1 MDYDCIAANYVE
13 SMGSQRHSELW
24 HTKAKNTINGE
35 EFSIRSKAIINAC
48 GPWVDQYN
56 AFNKQT
62 TNYRH
67 LFSKGIHLIVDKIGD
82 TEKVLTFFASDGRM
96 FFVIPMGPKTCI
108 GTTDTQ
114 VSKPSADI
122 NDQDRQFVLD
132 NINALL
138 DLPTSLTKAD
148 IVAERCG
155 IRPLA
160 QEGGDGIA
168 DWVKLSRKHSIEVNL
183 DDQYMSIFGG
193 KLTDCINVGNE
204 VAKHINAMKI
214 KTPYPNKK
222 WYGEPSQ
229 SVHDE
234 FLHQAKL
241 MELDDMTDPTSP
253 ELLTTRLWRRY
264 GRNALEILESIREY
278 PERAEL
284 LIENAEYLR
293 AEIELAARREMI
305 TTLDDFLRRRSKISQ
320 VVSQQD
326 IINAPGLKLACEIL
340 FGDLAE
346 DKFNEYIQTR
356 ANTG

>member
-1 MDYDCIAANYVE
+1 
-13 SMGSQRHSELW
+13 
-24 HTKAKNTINGE
+24 
-35 EFSIRSKAIINAC
+35 
-48 GPWVDQYN
+48 
-56 AFNKQT
+56 
-62 TNYRH
+62 
-67 LFSKGIHLIVDKIGD
+67 
-82 TEKVLTFFASDGRM
+82 
-96 FFVIPMGPKTCI
+96 
-108 GTTDTQ
+108 
-114 VSKPSADI
+114 
-122 NDQDRQFVLD
+122 
-132 NINALL
+132 
-138 DLPTSLTKAD
+138 
-148 IVAERCG
+148 
-155 IRPLA
+155 
-160 QEGGDGIA
+160 
-168 DWVKLSRKHSIEVNL
+168 
-183 DDQYMSIFGG
+183 
-193 KLTDCINVGNE
+193 
-204 VAKHINAMKI
+204 
-214 KTPYPNKK
+214 
-222 WYGEPSQ
+222 
-229 SVHDE
+229 
-234 FLHQAKL
+234 